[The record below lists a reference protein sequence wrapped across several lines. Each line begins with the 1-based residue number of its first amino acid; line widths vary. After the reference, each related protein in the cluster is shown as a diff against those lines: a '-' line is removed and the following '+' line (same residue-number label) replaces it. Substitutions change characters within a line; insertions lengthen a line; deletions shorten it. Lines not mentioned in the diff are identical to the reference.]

1 MKQKYTNTLA
11 MAKKPNQLTMP
22 KVHSSLCV
30 LSLSLPVLAL
40 SNQALAEETTYELD
54 TLQVEERTLDT
65 NPYAEAG
72 APYKAKISGDKRHV
86 KDLAETPQTISVLTQ
101 TQIRDSG
108 KTDLKDVLAA
118 QPGITLGTGENGN
131 AFGDRYII
139 RGHEA
144 RSDIFVDGLR
154 DPGMTT
160 RESFATEQIEITKG
174 PSATF
179 AGRGS
184 TGGAVNS
191 ISKQASTE
199 YDFNKADASIG
210 SDNYRRVSLDSN
222 QRINDEFAVRANV
235 MHSYKEVPD
244 RDPAEKERNGVALS
258 GVYANDNGLKLVADY
273 YHLNAKDKPDLGTYI
288 IPDGRPVS
296 DLEPYAQ
303 DEDFLD
309 SKVDAFTFRA
319 EKEINEKLSVQN
331 TLRYGTTEN
340 GYVVTGARGTTRA
353 ATDPTAPGE
362 DTISLS
368 THQGYQDVE
377 YVANQ
382 FNVYFDTSIADRTHQ
397 FVASVEYSDM
407 SVDNGVYNVTN
418 NGATNCVVSGRRGD
432 SDGYCI
438 VDANGETIDNIDS
451 LMQRHIVKGDLDAEY
466 NIKTTSLSLMDTVE
480 ISDTWSVFAGIRAD
494 HFDYTNDT
502 SGGDYDYSDTL
513 WNYHLGTVHDIGENG
528 NVYFTYSTAT
538 NINGGESDLGG
549 NCGYGG
555 LCGDPD
561 EVSAH
566 AEPEKTE
573 NLELGTKWNIND
585 GKLLFTAAIF
595 QITKKDVM
603 EGEDYSTVGTLNT
616 GENRV
621 KGFEL
626 SLSGNITDKLSTQA
640 GLTVMDAEILK
651 SVTPANEGET
661 LSNFADDSVYVQ
673 LRYQATPKFSF
684 GGTVTYSSEL
694 YAGQPDSAASDTYM
708 VPSYTVLDIFA
719 NYQINERLAAYMNVG
734 NLTDRN
740 YYQASYRSG
749 AFTYIGDARNLKFG
763 VTYEY

>member
-407 SVDNGVYNVTN
+407 SVDNGV
-418 NGATNCVVSGRRGD
+418 
-432 SDGYCI
+432 
-438 VDANGETIDNIDS
+438 
-451 LMQRHIVKGDLDAEY
+451 
-466 NIKTTSLSLMDTVE
+466 
-480 ISDTWSVFAGIRAD
+480 
-494 HFDYTNDT
+494 
-502 SGGDYDYSDTL
+502 
-513 WNYHLGTVHDIGENG
+513 
-528 NVYFTYSTAT
+528 
-538 NINGGESDLGG
+538 
-549 NCGYGG
+549 
-555 LCGDPD
+555 
-561 EVSAH
+561 
-566 AEPEKTE
+566 
-573 NLELGTKWNIND
+573 
-585 GKLLFTAAIF
+585 
-595 QITKKDVM
+595 
-603 EGEDYSTVGTLNT
+603 
-616 GENRV
+616 
-621 KGFEL
+621 
-626 SLSGNITDKLSTQA
+626 
-640 GLTVMDAEILK
+640 
-651 SVTPANEGET
+651 
-661 LSNFADDSVYVQ
+661 
-673 LRYQATPKFSF
+673 
-684 GGTVTYSSEL
+684 
-694 YAGQPDSAASDTYM
+694 
-708 VPSYTVLDIFA
+708 
-719 NYQINERLAAYMNVG
+719 
-734 NLTDRN
+734 
-740 YYQASYRSG
+740 
-749 AFTYIGDARNLKFG
+749 
-763 VTYEY
+763 